1 MMLSPEVYVKLEIK
15 GKPKEEALEIIEE
28 LGKDVE
34 ELKEIVKRKD
44 PVDYTMTPS
53 PKVQLSMQKE
63 YLAAV
68 KKYAKEQ
75 GWV

>member
-1 MMLSPEVYVKLEIK
+1 MMLSPEVYVEFEIK
-15 GKPKEEALEIIEE
+15 GKPKEEVLEIIEE

-44 PVDYTMTPS
+44 PADYTMTPS

-63 YLAAV
+63 YLIAI

>member
-1 MMLSPEVYVKLEIK
+1 MMLSPEAYVEFEIK
-15 GKPKEEALEIIEE
+15 GKPKEEVLEIIEE
-28 LGKDVE
+28 LRKDVE

-44 PVDYTMTPS
+44 PADYKMTPS
-53 PKVQLSMQKE
+53 PKVQLSMQKG